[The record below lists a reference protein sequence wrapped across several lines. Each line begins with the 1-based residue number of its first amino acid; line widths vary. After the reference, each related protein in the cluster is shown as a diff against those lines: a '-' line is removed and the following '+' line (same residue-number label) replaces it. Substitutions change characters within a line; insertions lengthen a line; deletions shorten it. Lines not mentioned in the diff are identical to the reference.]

1 MQEIPCNFSL
11 QYGFNWCKIL
21 KSRSESELKDPHEM
35 PSNIR
40 QYLGDRGLIFPTD
53 DDGIKSPSHFA
64 SSDGLIVLANT

>member
-1 MQEIPCNFSL
+1 
-11 QYGFNWCKIL
+11 
-21 KSRSESELKDPHEM
+21 M